1 MNRFFKILFAAVDVF
16 LLLDI
21 GSDLV
26 RKFKDWRAG
35 KKNVTPTPAVEVI
48 KPNNVE
54 AE

>member
-1 MNRFFKILFAAVDVF
+1 MNRFFKILFAAVDIV

-35 KKNVTPTPAVEVI
+35 KKNAPATVEV
-48 KPNNVE
+48 KTEPVVK
-54 AE
+54 AD

>member
-1 MNRFFKILFAAVDVF
+1 MNRFFKILFAAVDIV

-35 KKNVTPTPAVEVI
+35 KKNIAPATVEV
-48 KPNNVE
+48 KTEPVVE